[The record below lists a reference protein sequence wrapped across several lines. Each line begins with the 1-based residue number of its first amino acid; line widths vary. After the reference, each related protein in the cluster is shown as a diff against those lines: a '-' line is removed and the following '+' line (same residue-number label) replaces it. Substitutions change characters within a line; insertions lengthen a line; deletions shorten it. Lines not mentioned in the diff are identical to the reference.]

1 MSDFILLQKIH
12 PIFSNFIHLS
22 ILCLIVFIIKNGFLL
37 KVLLQEQRSFVRERY
52 STDRSQNGMSC
63 QFDENGAFLRQQNI
77 VPFYCKYR
85 ISGKLSCISEAM
97 GGKKMSK
104 IVHSKC
110 DCDLNLNC
118 ALDKTY

>member
-1 MSDFILLQKIH
+1 
-12 PIFSNFIHLS
+12 
-22 ILCLIVFIIKNGFLL
+22 
-37 KVLLQEQRSFVRERY
+37 
-52 STDRSQNGMSC
+52 MSC

-97 GGKKMSK
+97 RGKKMSK

-118 ALDKTY
+118 ALDYVLNFSSAQEYFEKRR